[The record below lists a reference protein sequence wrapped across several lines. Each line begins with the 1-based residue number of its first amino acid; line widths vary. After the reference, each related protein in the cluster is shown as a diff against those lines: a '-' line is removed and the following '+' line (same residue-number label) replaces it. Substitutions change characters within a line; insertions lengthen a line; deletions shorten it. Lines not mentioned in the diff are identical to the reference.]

1 MKTLLIFSTLAVI
14 FCSGECGFISR
25 LFGENDSE
33 KERDTSCVKTDVNE
47 YLDRVLEKAR
57 KELPDPMRLPP
68 RSTIVELNDGVLW
81 GLSNITRLGETE
93 VSCDGNTITIKG
105 KITTDE
111 LKGRYT
117 WSKLTKHSDREG
129 YIVFISHDFEAECEV
144 IIERHEGEGEPTH
157 PRLEKFDIKKFKD
170 AKIEMT
176 GLGYLTWALGEMT
189 TLLSGIFQRVIGNA
203 LEGPIREALERQ
215 MREINIE

>member
-117 WSKLTKHSDREG
+117 WSKEKRHSNKEG
-129 YIVFISHDFEAECEV
+129 NVVFISHDFEADIEV
-144 IIERHEGEGEPTH
+144 LIKKNTTEVAH
-157 PRLEKFDIKKFKD
+157 PRLQRFEIKKFKD
-170 AKIEMT
+170 VKIEIS
-176 GLGYLTWALGEMT
+176 GASYLGWALGELT
-189 TLLSGIFQRVIGNA
+189 TKFSGIFQRTIAKTIQDPVT
-203 LEGPIREALERQ
+203 EALERE